1 MREELWLAVLLKFNP
16 KRVDVELP
24 CCELD
29 NKVGESGKHGRD
41 WFCFISALVPND
53 PSTSAV
59 RKRQKAQL

>member
-1 MREELWLAVLLKFNP
+1 M
-16 KRVDVELP
+16 DVELP